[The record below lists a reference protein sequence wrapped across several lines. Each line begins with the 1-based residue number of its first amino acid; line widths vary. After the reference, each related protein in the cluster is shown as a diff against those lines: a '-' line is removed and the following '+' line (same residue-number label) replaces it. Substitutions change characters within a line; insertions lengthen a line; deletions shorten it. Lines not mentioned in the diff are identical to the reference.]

1 MTYSKLPEY
10 MAVADVFVDYILQY
24 CTVSFLTSLSP
35 CEGKITLFLRKHLFN
50 VLKYQYKLRI

>member
-24 CTVSFLTSLSP
+24 CTVSILTSLSP
-35 CEGKITLFLRKHLFN
+35 YEEKIYSFRRN
-50 VLKYQYKLRI
+50 VCLVFFKF